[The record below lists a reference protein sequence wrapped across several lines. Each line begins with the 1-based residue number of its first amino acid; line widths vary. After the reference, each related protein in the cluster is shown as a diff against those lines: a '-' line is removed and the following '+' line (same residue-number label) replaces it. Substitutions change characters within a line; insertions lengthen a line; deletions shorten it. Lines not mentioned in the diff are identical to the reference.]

1 MLVQSTGVRRIMPF
15 IPRGNGLGRREE
27 YELSSVQRRVLRELV
42 AQKRRALT
50 GRLDLRWLDFT
61 ARPIHVVEA
70 DGRVILESATEAKD
84 DVICQIPL

>member
-1 MLVQSTGVRRIMPF
+1 MNCHP
-15 IPRGNGLGRREE
+15 
-27 YELSSVQRRVLRELV
+27 SSAGWALRELV

-61 ARPIHVVEA
+61 ARPILVVEA

-84 DVICQIPL
+84 VLICHIPL